1 MVRKNRVALVTG
13 AGRNLGREIALALG
27 RSGADVAVNV
37 RRDLAGAEAVCAELR
52 ALGVRALPVVAD
64 VAAEDE
70 VAAMV
75 LAVVEQLGPVTVL
88 VNNAGPR
95 AESPLENLTR
105 AAWDEVVG
113 AVLTGSFHTCR
124 AAAPGMRELGWG
136 RIVNVLGA
144 VAHTGQPNRA
154 HLAAAK
160 AGLLGLTRA
169 LATELGPHGITVN
182 AVSPGP
188 LDTVLPPGLDPRV
201 RLDRVRHAPIPRL
214 GQAREVAALVAFLS
228 SEDAAFLT
236 GQAVAVNGGEV
247 MLG

>member
-1 MVRKNRVALVTG
+1 MSTEVYGTLGSGVSQWIACFGSKRRASSAVVAVMAGRPVGRHRYFAVVRRRGQRAALGRSTMVSKNRVALVTG

-105 AAWDEVVG
+105 AAWDEVVD

-124 AAAPGMRELGWG
+124 AAAPGMRELGW
-136 RIVNVLGA
+136 
-144 VAHTGQPNRA
+144 
-154 HLAAAK
+154 AA
-160 AGLLGLTRA
+160 
-169 LATELGPHGITVN
+169 
-182 AVSPGP
+182 S
-188 LDTVLPPGLDPRV
+188 
-201 RLDRVRHAPIPRL
+201 
-214 GQAREVAALVAFLS
+214 
-228 SEDAAFLT
+228 
-236 GQAVAVNGGEV
+236 
-247 MLG
+247 

>member
-1 MVRKNRVALVTG
+1 MVSEKRVALVTG
-13 AGRNLGREIALALG
+13 AGRNLGREIALTLG

-37 RRDLAGAEAVCAELR
+37 RRDAAAAEAVCAELR
-52 ALGVRALPVVAD
+52 ALGVRARPVVAD

-70 VAAMV
+70 VLAMFR
-75 LAVVEQLGPVTVL
+75 AVAEDLGPVTIL

-95 AESPLENLTR
+95 AEAPLENLTR

-169 LATELGPHGITVN
+169 LATELGSDGITVN
-182 AVSPGP
+182 AVSPGA
-188 LDTVLPPGLDPRV
+188 LDTVLPHGLDPQL
-201 RLDRVRHAPIPRL
+201 RLDRARRAPIPRL
-214 GQAREVAALVAFLS
+214 GQAHEVAALVAFLS
-228 SEDAAFLT
+228 SDDAAFLT
-236 GQAVAVNGGEV
+236 GQALAVNGGEV

>member
-1 MVRKNRVALVTG
+1 MN
-13 AGRNLGREIALALG
+13 I
-27 RSGADVAVNV
+27 
-37 RRDLAGAEAVCAELR
+37 
-52 ALGVRALPVVAD
+52 
-64 VAAEDE
+64 
-70 VAAMV
+70 
-75 LAVVEQLGPVTVL
+75 
-88 VNNAGPR
+88 
-95 AESPLENLTR
+95 
-105 AAWDEVVG
+105 
-113 AVLTGSFHTCR
+113 
-124 AAAPGMRELGWG
+124 
-136 RIVNVLGA
+136 LGA

-169 LATELGPHGITVN
+169 LATELGPYGITVN

-188 LDTVLPPGLDPRV
+188 LDTVLPPGLDPQV